1 MNMVDFSTMDGL
13 QVLVYLLTHKE
24 GIFLWYM
31 IGFGFFIMALN
42 FYLDRKDDTTK
53 HINPNDQ
60 YH

>member
-1 MNMVDFSTMDGL
+1 MIQVDFSTMDGL

-24 GIFLWYM
+24 GLFLWYIM
-31 IGFGFFIMALN
+31 IVGFSLFLISA
-42 FYLDRKDDTTK
+42 YLDKDDKVSK

>member
-1 MNMVDFSTMDGL
+1 MIDFSTMDGL

-31 IGFGFFIMALN
+31 IGFGFVIVALN
-42 FYLDRKDDTTK
+42 LYLDKKEDTSK

>member
-1 MNMVDFSTMDGL
+1 MNMIDFSTMDGL

-24 GIFLWYM
+24 GAFLWWL
-31 IGFGFFIMALN
+31 IGFGIAMIGINL
-42 FYLDRKDDTTK
+42 YLDRYEDNSK

>member
-1 MNMVDFSTMDGL
+1 MNMIDFSTMDGL

-31 IGFGFFIMALN
+31 IGFGFVIVTLN
-42 FYLDRKDDTTK
+42 LYLDKKEDTSK

>member
-1 MNMVDFSTMDGL
+1 MVDFSTMDGL

-24 GIFLWYM
+24 GMFLWYL
-31 IGFGFFIMALN
+31 IGFGCLVVLLN
-42 FYLDRKDDTTK
+42 LYIDRKDDTTK

>member
-24 GIFLWYM
+24 GAFLWYIM
-31 IGFGFFIMALN
+31 IVGILLFLISVH
-42 FYLDRKDDTTK
+42 LDKDSKVSK
-53 HINPNDQ
+53 HIDPNDQ